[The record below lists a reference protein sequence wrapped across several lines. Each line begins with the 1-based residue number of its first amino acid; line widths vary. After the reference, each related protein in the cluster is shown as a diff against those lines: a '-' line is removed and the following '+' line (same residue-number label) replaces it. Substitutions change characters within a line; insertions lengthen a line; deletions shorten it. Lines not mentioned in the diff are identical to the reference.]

1 MSDERKAVPLLELRG
16 ITKTFGNFIAND
28 HIDFT
33 IYPGEVHALLGENG
47 AGKSTLM
54 NIIYGLYH
62 PDEGE
67 IYIKGEKV
75 RIKSPK
81 DALRLGI
88 GMVHQHYMLVDVF
101 TSSENAFLMGNEK
114 AFSRVKQKDIE
125 KKLEGI
131 GKQYGLSVDTHS
143 TVDKLTVGMQQRLEI
158 LKLLYT
164 GAELLILDEPTA
176 VLAPQECDMLFE
188 TINALIEHG
197 KSVVFISHKLDE
209 VLKISRRITVLSHG
223 SVTGHMMTTDADK
236 QKIINMMV
244 GEEVET
250 PSAAV
255 RALIEDDDS
264 APLIELKNVDA
275 KDDRGVQTIHTLSLK
290 VHKGEIVGVAGVEG
304 NGQAELAEVAAG
316 LRKITG
322 GSISIEGE
330 EITEYTPKKFIDK
343 DIAYVPADRNEVATV
358 KKFTLFDNW
367 ILRRRKVDRKFGLL
381 NYRSIKEETKFYM
394 EMFDV
399 RARGIDDITE
409 NLSGGNLQKFILARE
424 LSKDPKAM
432 ICSYPTRGVDVMA
445 SWFIRANI
453 LHARDK
459 GMGVLLIS
467 GDMEELF
474 YLADRLIVMYK
485 GKILGELNPRTATV
499 QEVGRLMMG
508 VGSYE

>member
-1 MSDERKAVPLLELRG
+1 MGIQTPLLELKG
-16 ITKTFGNFIAND
+16 ITKTFGNFVAND
-28 HIDFT
+28 QIDLT

-67 IYIKGEKV
+67 IFIKGEKV
-75 RIKSPK
+75 SIRSPK
-81 DALRLGI
+81 DALRLGV

-101 TSSENAFLMGNEK
+101 TSAENAFLMGNEK
-114 AFSRVKQKDIE
+114 PWARVKQKEIE
-125 KKLEGI
+125 GRLEELGE
-131 GKQYGLSVDTHS
+131 KYGLKVDTHS

-188 TINALIEHG
+188 TISALIKHG

-209 VLKISRRITVLSHG
+209 VLKVSQRITVLSHG
-223 SVTGHMMTTDADK
+223 SVAGHMMTADADK

-244 GEEVET
+244 GEEVEV

-255 RALIEDDDS
+255 RVTMEDDGS
-264 APLIELKNVDA
+264 APLIALENTEA
-275 KDDRGVQTIHTLSLK
+275 QDDRGVKTLNGVTLQI
-290 VHKGEIVGVAGVEG
+290 HKGEIVGVAGVEG
-304 NGQAELAEVAAG
+304 NGQAELAEVTAG
-316 LRKITG
+316 LRRPCGGEIRLDGEKIKGTG
-322 GSISIEGE
+322 AKEFIAHDIS
-330 EITEYTPKKFIDK
+330 
-343 DIAYVPADRNEVATV
+343 YVPADRNVVATV
-358 KKFTLFDNW
+358 KKFQLFDNW
-367 ILRRRKVDRKFGLL
+367 LLRRKNISKKYGLL
-381 NYRSIKEETKFYM
+381 DYRAIKKETKEYM

-399 RARGIDDITE
+399 RARGIGDITG

-424 LSKDPKAM
+424 LSQKPRAM

-445 SWFIRANI
+445 SYFIRSNI
-453 LHARDK
+453 LKARDE

-467 GDMEELF
+467 GDLEELF
-474 YLADRLIVMYK
+474 YLADRLVVMYK
-485 GKILGELNPRTATV
+485 GRIVGELNPKETTL

-508 VGSYE
+508 VETHG

>member
-1 MSDERKAVPLLELRG
+1 MEERTPLLELKG

-28 HIDFT
+28 HIDLT

-67 IYIKGEKV
+67 IYIKGKKAS
-75 RIKSPK
+75 IKSPK
-81 DALRLGI
+81 NALRLGV

-101 TSSENAFLMGNEK
+101 TSAENAFLMGNEK
-114 AFSRVKQKDIE
+114 VWSRVKQKDIE
-125 KKLEGI
+125 AKLKEI
-131 GKQYGLSVDTHS
+131 GEKYGLQVDTHA

-188 TINALIEHG
+188 TVNALVRNG

-209 VLKISRRITVLSHG
+209 VLKISQRITVLSHG
-223 SVTGHMMTTDADK
+223 CVVGHMLTKDADK

-244 GEEVET
+244 GEEVEA

-255 RALIEDDDS
+255 RATMED
-264 APLIELKNVDA
+264 AGALPLIDLQNAEAL
-275 KDDRGVQTIHTLSLK
+275 DDRGVKTLSGVTLQI
-290 VHKGEIVGVAGVEG
+290 HKGEIVGVAGVEG
-304 NGQAELAEVAAG
+304 NGQAELAEVTSG
-316 LRKITG
+316 LRKLCG
-322 GSISIEGE
+322 GKLYVEGE
-330 EITEYTPKKFIDK
+330 EIKSFTAEKMMEH
-343 DIAYVPADRNEVATV
+343 DIAYVPADRNTVATV
-358 KKFTLFDNW
+358 KSFALFNNW
-367 ILRRRKVDRKFGLL
+367 ILRRKNLPKKAGML
-381 NYRSIKEETKFYM
+381 NYREIKRETKDYL

-399 RARGIDDITE
+399 RARGISDTTG

-424 LSKDPKAM
+424 LSKKPKAL

-445 SWFIRANI
+445 SWFIRSNI
-453 LHARDK
+453 LKARDE

-467 GDMEELF
+467 GDLEELF
-474 YLADRLIVMYK
+474 YLADRLVVMFK
-485 GKILGELNPRTATV
+485 GKIVGELDPKKTNL
-499 QEVGRLMMG
+499 QEVGYLMMG
-508 VGSYE
+508 VEKHE